1 MDAYVVLLF
10 AMPIVGLIC
19 AMILVARSPEHFSV
33 QSEIH
38 TPGHVLRP
46 HR

>member
-10 AMPIVGLIC
+10 AVPIVGLIS
-19 AMILVARSPEHFSV
+19 AMVLVARSPEHFSV
-33 QSEIH
+33 QREIR
-38 TPGHVLRP
+38 TPGHGLRP